1 MTLVIC
7 VFREADI
14 YAQDVR
20 GFTPMMNAI
29 AYGHKEV
36 VEVFLNEGYPVN
48 TEVKQ
53 GKMLFEWAI
62 ELEHL
67 SLIKVLYLQ
76 ISLNTFFL
84 NSKN

>member
-1 MTLVIC
+1 
-7 VFREADI
+7 
-14 YAQDVR
+14 
-20 GFTPMMNAI
+20 MMNAI

-48 TEVKQ
+48 TKVKQ

-62 ELEHL
+62 ELEDL
-67 SLIKVLYLQ
+67 SLIMVLYLQ